1 MLSRVKSHGL
11 TGIGGYAVA
20 VETDISN
27 GLPAYETVGLPDA
40 AVKES
45 RERVRAAIRNC
56 GYVFPASRI
65 TVNLAPANMRKE
77 GAVYDL
83 PIALSI
89 LLASG
94 QLGVMRE
101 PDIVVFGELGLDG
114 SVRPIAGVLPMVIDA
129 YAKGERVFAVPA
141 GNAAEAACIPGVTV
155 LPVETLGALAA
166 HVSAAAVIAPCAP
179 VTWRPEE
186 VRYASDFS
194 EIRGQ
199 QGAKRAA
206 EIAVAGGHNLL
217 LIGTPGSGK
226 TMLARSIPSIMPEL
240 TYGESLEITKIHS
253 VTGATK
259 GSGMVCERP
268 FRAPH
273 HGASSAALVGG
284 GSRALPG
291 EISLAHDG
299 VLFLD
304 ELPEFKRDVLEALRQ
319 PLEVGFITVSRASA
333 SATYPAEFVLV
344 AAMNPCPCGNYGS
357 RLHPCRCT
365 GTQVARYRNRISGPL
380 LDRIDIQVEM
390 PEVGYAELA
399 EKSPGEPSSAVRER
413 VNRARAMQ
421 HKRFLNDGILCN
433 AQMNSALIKRY
444 CTPDAKSEQLL
455 KRAYARM
462 QLSARAY
469 QRILKVARTI
479 ADVAGSD
486 VIQPAHYAEAIQYRS
501 LDSGN
506 GGAGF
511 DA

>member
-1 MLSRVKSHGL
+1 MLARVKSHGL
-11 TGIGGYAVA
+11 NGVGGYTVL

-45 RERVRAAIRNC
+45 RERVRAAIKNS
-56 GYVFPASRI
+56 GFVFPAARV

-89 LLASG
+89 LAASG
-94 QLGVMRE
+94 QLGPE
-101 PDIVVFGELGLDG
+101 PELDFEVFGELALDG
-114 SVRPIAGVLPMVIDA
+114 SVRPIAGTLPMVIDA
-129 YAKGERVFAVPA
+129 SAHGGRVFAVPA
-141 GNAAEAACIPGVTV
+141 DNGEEAACIPEVSV
-155 LPVETLGALAA
+155 LPVDSLGQLAD
-166 HVSAAAVIAPCAP
+166 HVRGKRPITPRPC
-179 VTWRPEE
+179 VQWRPEQ
-186 VRYASDFS
+186 VIYSTDFS
-194 EIRGQ
+194 EIKGQ

-253 VTGATK
+253 IAGATRDC
-259 GSGMVCERP
+259 GIVRERP

-284 GSRALPG
+284 GTRALPG
-291 EISLAHDG
+291 EISLAHYG

-319 PLEVGFITVSRASA
+319 PLEDGFITVSRAMA
-333 SATYPAEFVLV
+333 TATYPAEFVLV

-357 RLHPCRCT
+357 RIHACRCT
-365 GTQVARYRNRISGPL
+365 QSQIGRYKSRVSGPL
-380 LDRIDIQVEM
+380 LDRVDIQVEM
-390 PEVGYAELA
+390 PEVGFDELA
-399 EKSPGEPSSAVRER
+399 ARSGGEPSCVIRER

-421 HKRFLNDGILCN
+421 RARLAEDGIVCN
-433 AQMNSALIKRY
+433 AQMNAQLIKKY
-444 CTPDAKSEQLL
+444 CSPDPKSEQLL
-455 KRAYARM
+455 RRAYTQM

-479 ADVAGSD
+479 ADVEGSD
-486 VIQPAHYAEAIQYRS
+486 RVQFAHYAEAVQYRS
-501 LDSGN
+501 LDQ
-506 GGAGF
+506 GAGGL
-511 DA
+511 

>member
-1 MLSRVKSHGL
+1 MLARIKSYGL
-11 TGIGGYAVA
+11 NGLGGYAVT

-45 RERVRAAIRNC
+45 RERVRAAIKNA
-56 GYVFPASRI
+56 GFVFPASRI

-89 LLASG
+89 LAASG
-94 QLGVMRE
+94 QLGTE
-101 PDIVVFGELGLDG
+101 PDLDFVAFGELGLDG
-114 SVRPIAGVLPMVIDA
+114 SIRPIAGVLPMVIGA
-129 YAKGERVFAVPA
+129 SVHGEKLFAVPME
-141 GNAAEAACIPGVTV
+141 NAQEAACIPEVTV
-155 LPVETLGALAA
+155 LPIASLTQLAA
-166 HVSAAAVIAPCAP
+166 HIRGEQIVEPLP
-179 VTWRPEE
+179 WQPWRPEQ
-186 VRYASDFS
+186 VTYGTDFS
-194 EIRGQ
+194 EIKGQ

-240 TYGESLEITKIHS
+240 TYGESLEITKLHS
-253 VTGATK
+253 IVGATK
-259 GSGMVCERP
+259 GGGIVTTRP

-284 GSRALPG
+284 GSRAMPG
-291 EISLAHDG
+291 EISLAHYG

-304 ELPEFKRDVLEALRQ
+304 ELPEFKREVLEALRQ
-319 PLEVGFITVSRASA
+319 PLEDGFITVSRAA
-333 SATYPAEFVLV
+333 ATATYPAEFVLV

-357 RLHPCRCT
+357 RIHPCRCT
-365 GTQVARYRNRISGPL
+365 AAQVERYRSRISGPL

-390 PEVGYAELA
+390 PEVGFNELA
-399 EKSPGEPSSAVRER
+399 SKSTGEPSSAIRARVNGARER
-413 VNRARAMQ
+413 QRARFS
-421 HKRFLNDGILCN
+421 RDGIVCN
-433 AQMNSALIKRY
+433 AQMNAQHIKTY
-444 CTPDAKSEQLL
+444 CAPDPKSEQLL
-455 KRAYARM
+455 RRAYSSM

-479 ADVAGSD
+479 ADVEGSD
-486 VIQPAHYAEAIQYRS
+486 QMKLEHYAEAVQYRS
-501 LDSGN
+501 LDQGSGRV
-506 GGAGF
+506 
-511 DA
+511 